1 VPDSVTAWKV
11 LVEAVTRDL
20 AAGSLEAESQSIK
33 ELMVRPYLPRFLRE
47 GDAAALQVMVQNSS
61 GGELSGQVTLEV
73 TDPQTE
79 EIC

>member
-1 VPDSVTAWKV
+1 VTAWKV

-61 GGELSGQVTLEV
+61 GGELRDRLHSKSLTLKR
-73 TDPQTE
+73 TK
-79 EIC
+79 IC